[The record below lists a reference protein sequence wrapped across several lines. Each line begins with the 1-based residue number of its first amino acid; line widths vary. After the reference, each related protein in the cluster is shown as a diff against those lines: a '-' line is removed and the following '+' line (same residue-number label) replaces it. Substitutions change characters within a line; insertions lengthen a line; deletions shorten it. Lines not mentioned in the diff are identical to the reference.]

1 MELGRCSAALSQC
14 RGADDEEQIREVAY
28 SSSDTESEVS
38 EETKELPY
46 SGPVA
51 LSSSDTES
59 VSEETMDRQE
69 EILKHV
75 LKREQARQRAPWT
88 STSAAAEPP
97 VRPGVAVIPYH
108 SVDGEDLCK
117 NFVSNRIQNNKDKE
131 LWTRTRTW
139 GGLWTIGSSEAL
151 IARMSEEEPPV
162 KKLRTQMMQAI
173 ESDIGE
179 ALSDLNQ
186 LNRKYYDEGK
196 VIGGV
201 TSKVTP
207 TGTTLSSGAS
217 SQQEGKDAVRCLM
230 KGVPMKDARQT
241 KPEAATMENIGA
253 FGKLESAIPI
263 KIGAF
268 GKTEYANETTPEM
281 DVGTFDEKSE
291 EENAK
296 AVEEENAST
305 VSPTIG
311 EIDRGPRI
319 VKAQAECLT
328 AKAQAECINWSRH
341 SKEQL
346 ILDMEVHGKKMR
358 LDMEVHD
365 EKMRLIESP
374 KRCLLTKEQREVE
387 NEVNEKELKSRV
399 AHCKKVLSKVDKP
412 LKDLSAAAYR
422 RLPAWMHE
430 QIESVSGKLHDWVRK
445 ASKASLD
452 TSEPIPDLKDRGAR
466 RKPQPIY

>member
-1 MELGRCSAALSQC
+1 
-14 RGADDEEQIREVAY
+14 
-28 SSSDTESEVS
+28 
-38 EETKELPY
+38 
-46 SGPVA
+46 
-51 LSSSDTES
+51 
-59 VSEETMDRQE
+59 
-69 EILKHV
+69 
-75 LKREQARQRAPWT
+75 
-88 STSAAAEPP
+88 
-97 VRPGVAVIPYH
+97 
-108 SVDGEDLCK
+108 
-117 NFVSNRIQNNKDKE
+117 
-131 LWTRTRTW
+131 
-139 GGLWTIGSSEAL
+139 
-151 IARMSEEEPPV
+151 
-162 KKLRTQMMQAI
+162 MMQAI
-173 ESDIGE
+173 ESDISE
-179 ALSDLNQ
+179 ALSDL
-186 LNRKYYDEGK
+186 R
-196 VIGGV
+196 
-201 TSKVTP
+201 P
-207 TGTTLSSGAS
+207 
-217 SQQEGKDAVRCLM
+217 M

-253 FGKLESAIPI
+253 FGKLESAIMG

-281 DVGTFDEKSE
+281 DVGTFDEKMAE
-291 EENAK
+291 VNAGAFGK
-296 AVEEENAST
+296 EVEEENAST

-311 EIDRGPRI
+311 EIDRRPQIVTSTVSPTTGEMDRRPRI

-412 LKDLSAAAYR
+412 LKDLSAFASKLDAR
-422 RLPAWMHE
+422 RLPAWVHE
-430 QIESVSGKLHDWVRK
+430 QIESVSCKLHDWVRK
-445 ASKASLD
+445 ANKASKD
-452 TSEPIPDLKDRGAR
+452 MSEPIPDLKDRGAR

>member
-1 MELGRCSAALSQC
+1 
-14 RGADDEEQIREVAY
+14 
-28 SSSDTESEVS
+28 
-38 EETKELPY
+38 
-46 SGPVA
+46 
-51 LSSSDTES
+51 
-59 VSEETMDRQE
+59 
-69 EILKHV
+69 
-75 LKREQARQRAPWT
+75 
-88 STSAAAEPP
+88 
-97 VRPGVAVIPYH
+97 
-108 SVDGEDLCK
+108 
-117 NFVSNRIQNNKDKE
+117 
-131 LWTRTRTW
+131 
-139 GGLWTIGSSEAL
+139 
-151 IARMSEEEPPV
+151 
-162 KKLRTQMMQAI
+162 
-173 ESDIGE
+173 
-179 ALSDLNQ
+179 
-186 LNRKYYDEGK
+186 
-196 VIGGV
+196 
-201 TSKVTP
+201 
-207 TGTTLSSGAS
+207 
-217 SQQEGKDAVRCLM
+217 
-230 KGVPMKDARQT
+230 MKDARQT
-241 KPEAATMENIGA
+241 KPEAATMEKIGA

-281 DVGTFDEKSE
+281 DVGTFDEKMAE
-291 EENAK
+291 VNAGAFGK
-296 AVEEENAST
+296 EVEEENAST

-311 EIDRGPRI
+311 EIDRRPQIVTSTVSPTTGEMDRRPRI

-365 EKMRLIESP
+365 KKMRLIESP

>member
-117 NFVSNRIQNNKDKE
+117 NFDKE

-139 GGLWTIGSSEAL
+139 GAREGL
-151 IARMSEEEPPV
+151 REEEPPM

-241 KPEAATMENIGA
+241 KPEAATMEKIGA
-253 FGKLESAIPI
+253 FGKLESAIMG

-281 DVGTFDEKSE
+281 DVGSFDEKSE
-291 EENAK
+291 E
-296 AVEEENAST
+296 ASANVT
-305 VSPTIG
+305 
-311 EIDRGPRI
+311 
-319 VKAQAECLT
+319 
-328 AKAQAECINWSRH
+328 
-341 SKEQL
+341 
-346 ILDMEVHGKKMR
+346 
-358 LDMEVHD
+358 
-365 EKMRLIESP
+365 
-374 KRCLLTKEQREVE
+374 
-387 NEVNEKELKSRV
+387 
-399 AHCKKVLSKVDKP
+399 
-412 LKDLSAAAYR
+412 
-422 RLPAWMHE
+422 
-430 QIESVSGKLHDWVRK
+430 
-445 ASKASLD
+445 
-452 TSEPIPDLKDRGAR
+452 TSEPTQKKRGSR
-466 RKPQPIY
+466 R

>member
-173 ESDIGE
+173 EEQIRENSE

-230 KGVPMKDARQT
+230 KGKDAVRCLMKGVPMKDARQT
-241 KPEAATMENIGA
+241 KPEAATMEKIGA

-291 EENAK
+291 EA
-296 AVEEENAST
+296 
-305 VSPTIG
+305 
-311 EIDRGPRI
+311 R
-319 VKAQAECLT
+319 
-328 AKAQAECINWSRH
+328 
-341 SKEQL
+341 
-346 ILDMEVHGKKMR
+346 
-358 LDMEVHD
+358 
-365 EKMRLIESP
+365 
-374 KRCLLTKEQREVE
+374 QR
-387 NEVNEKELKSRV
+387 
-399 AHCKKVLSKVDKP
+399 
-412 LKDLSAAAYR
+412 
-422 RLPAWMHE
+422 
-430 QIESVSGKLHDWVRK
+430 
-445 ASKASLD
+445 
-452 TSEPIPDLKDRGAR
+452 
-466 RKPQPIY
+466 